1 MEGKIQTLHP
11 QGKSGVNISKEKY
24 DVMKETI
31 TSLLRKKPLTHIE
44 LTNAVIAALKGRFT
58 GSIPWYV
65 ESVKLDLEARK
76 IVERVEGNGKTL
88 TTYRLR

>member
-31 TSLLRKKPLTHIE
+31 TSLLRKKPLTHIGME
-44 LTNAVIAALKGRFT
+44 
-58 GSIPWYV
+58 P
-65 ESVKLDLEARK
+65 VKLDLEARK
-76 IVERVEGNGKTL
+76 VIRRVPKSTPQRI
-88 TTYRLR
+88 RLA